1 MKEDKITKRIKELQ
15 NDTRFTFKLTEDI
28 IDSIYRIA
36 VEDWSNEF
44 KEKLDKVYKKD
55 PDNKED
61 VKKEADKIVNS
72 GKEMNKRFGTKGAT
86 IDYEELQ
93 QHIFKA
99 KQEAYRDVLNYIN
112 KKNDLMDV
120 YVYVKEM
127 AKKVPYEEIKII

>member
-15 NDTRFTFKLTEDI
+15 SDMRFTFKLTEDI
-28 IDSIYRIA
+28 IASIYRIA
-36 VEDWSNEF
+36 VEDCAL
-44 KEKLDKVYKKD
+44 EKKDPDKVYK
-55 PDNKED
+55 KED
-61 VKKEADKIVNS
+61 VKKEVDKIVSS
-72 GKEMNKRFGTKGAT
+72 GKEMNKRFGTKSAT

-127 AKKVPYEEIKII
+127 AKKVQYDEIKII

>member
-15 NDTRFTFKLTEDI
+15 SDTRFTFKLTEDI
-28 IDSIYRIA
+28 IASIYRIA
-36 VEDWSNEF
+36 VEDCALE
-44 KEKLDKVYKKD
+44 KKD
-55 PDNKED
+55 PDKIYKKED
-61 VKKEADKIVNS
+61 VKREVDKIVSS
-72 GKEMNKRFGTKGAT
+72 GKEMNKRFGTKSAT

-99 KQEAYRDVLNYIN
+99 KQEAYKDVLNYIN

-127 AKKVPYEEIKII
+127 AKKVPYDEIKII

>member
-15 NDTRFTFKLTEDI
+15 SDMRFTFKLTEDI
-28 IDSIYRIA
+28 IASIYRIA
-36 VEDWSNEF
+36 VEDCAL
-44 KEKLDKVYKKD
+44 EKKDPDKVYKK
-55 PDNKED
+55 ED
-61 VKKEADKIVNS
+61 VKREVDKIVSS

-86 IDYEELQ
+86 IDYEKLQ

-127 AKKVPYEEIKII
+127 AKKTQYDEIKII

>member
-15 NDTRFTFKLTEDI
+15 SDTRFTFKLTEDI
-28 IDSIYRIA
+28 IASIYRIA
-36 VEDWSNEF
+36 VEDCAL
-44 KEKLDKVYKKD
+44 EKKDPDKVYKK
-55 PDNKED
+55 ED
-61 VKKEADKIVNS
+61 VKREVDKIVSS
-72 GKEMNKRFGTKGAT
+72 GKEMNKRFGTKSAT

-99 KQEAYRDVLNYIN
+99 KQEAYKDVLNYIN

-127 AKKVPYEEIKII
+127 AKKVLYDEIKII

>member
-15 NDTRFTFKLTEDI
+15 NDTKFTFKLTEDI
-28 IDSIYRIA
+28 IASVYRIA
-36 VEDWSNEF
+36 VEDCAL
-44 KEKLDKVYKKD
+44 EKKDPDKVYK
-55 PDNKED
+55 KED
-61 VKKEADKIVNS
+61 VKKEVDKIVSS
-72 GKEMNKRFGTKGAT
+72 GKEMNKRFGTKSAT

-127 AKKVPYEEIKII
+127 AKKVPYDEIKIV